1 MSSVEGPALLGLP
14 LPLAEAGV
22 MSRWW
27 GLTLVQ
33 ANRLGQGVQGAVRVM
48 GLPSGQFSSQIGPD
62 QGGASE
68 LATAIARAGE
78 QQGSTAQQW

>member
-1 MSSVEGPALLGLP
+1 
-14 LPLAEAGV
+14 
-22 MSRWW
+22 MSRRW

-78 QQGSTAQQW
+78 RTAGLNCPAVVDTGWCCH